1 MFGPAPF
8 FSKVFFVC
16 FILVSLSSVLKK
28 TELHINVNLCRWN
41 SRRLQ
46 SIKSKIAG
54 NTVFFCLWLLCDSSV
69 YCTMYFLPVYT
80 SYTMIQTSSCY
91 SPMLGKILEFDK
103 ALRCLQI
110 LLLILV
116 NNFVMNQKKK
126 KSCSIHVYVMFY
138 VSDTT
143 WWGIRWYL
151 KCYLIFKILIKIR
164 YPLDNKLS
172 EGIRNIEH
180 SVHFPCKRIRKS

>member
-1 MFGPAPF
+1 MFRPAPF

-46 SIKSKIAG
+46 SIKSEIAG
-54 NTVFFCLWLLCDSSV
+54 NTVFFVCDYCVTAACIVLCIS
-69 YCTMYFLPVYT
+69 FQFT

-103 ALRCLQI
+103 DLICLQI
-110 LLLILV
+110 PLLFLV
-116 NNFVMNQKKK
+116 NNFAMNQKEKN
-126 KSCSIHVYVMFY
+126 HV
-138 VSDTT
+138 VSM
-143 WWGIRWYL
+143 
-151 KCYLIFKILIKIR
+151 CM
-164 YPLDNKLS
+164 
-172 EGIRNIEH
+172 
-180 SVHFPCKRIRKS
+180 